1 VHPVADPLSILARA
15 AYLTGSLALVSL
27 ADAPAAWSSSD
38 GSFVGGGAAE
48 GLLTVL
54 RAVMQADSVLIGPGG
69 AGPGAWVLV
78 ALGFVV
84 AHRAWVRRSGLE
96 NDVAP
101 AAPVLST
108 DVSPD

>member
-1 VHPVADPLSILARA
+1 
-15 AYLTGSLALVSL
+15 
-27 ADAPAAWSSSD
+27 
-38 GSFVGGGAAE
+38 
-48 GLLTVL
+48 
-54 RAVMQADSVLIGPGG
+54 
-69 AGPGAWVLV
+69 VLV

-84 AHRAWVRRSGLE
+84 AYRAWVRRTGLE

>member
-1 VHPVADPLSILARA
+1 MI
-15 AYLTGSLALVSL
+15 AL
-27 ADAPAAWSSSD
+27 
-38 GSFVGGGAAE
+38 
-48 GLLTVL
+48 L
-54 RAVMQADSVLIGPGG
+54 RSVMQADSVLTGSAG

-84 AHRAWVRRSGLE
+84 AYRAWVRRTGFE

-101 AAPVLST
+101 PAPAYPT